1 MGERLAEQVVFF
13 GGHLWNISMIEN
25 YLLLIA
31 GAFYLLG
38 AGSLFLSPRLRKWIW
53 ASGSILF
60 AIILSGIVL
69 LTQLSLFSKPS
80 VVKIN
85 NYSSRIGTLYFM
97 QTGGSAEQV
106 RYELAVNAN
115 EGSSLKVEGEEGDYD
130 AVLFLSKGE
139 LREVPIQDQAKGQL
153 DVWEKE
159 LKPAGRDNLPLLED
173 WQERQQLYS
182 LAIGAMLFWFLLYL
196 AYLRFRKKRSH
207 RTIPSGSSGRSA
219 GAE

>member
-1 MGERLAEQVVFF
+1 MKKRRE
-13 GGHLWNISMIEN
+13 ISWHFPEGFYGTYPMTEK
-25 YLLLIA
+25 YLLLLA

-38 AGSLFLSPRLRKWIW
+38 ALSLFFNPLLRKWIW

-60 AIILSGIVL
+60 AIILSGIAL
-69 LTQLSLFSKPS
+69 LTQLSLFSNPT
-80 VVKIN
+80 VVKIT
-85 NYSSRIGTLYFM
+85 NYSSRSGTLYFM
-97 QTGGSAEQV
+97 QTAGLPEQI

-115 EGSSLKVEGEEGDYD
+115 EESRLKVEGEEGAYD

-139 LREVPIQDQAKGQL
+139 LREVPFQDQAKGRL
-153 DVWEKE
+153 DIWEKE
-159 LKPAGRDNLPLLED
+159 LKPAGRNYLPLLQD

-207 RTIPSGSSGRSA
+207 TVPAGSSA
-219 GAE
+219 GTR